1 MNLDTTVAVSAIVT
15 CAATVAAAV
24 VAILTLAGARGDSRA
39 RTRPVVV
46 ATLEREL
53 LSHGTLNLV
62 IRNYGATLASDLI
75 VRFDPPLPPPS
86 GLPDADVRKWISESF
101 AGPRQL
107 APHQSISNVYRAGH
121 DDVAP
126 IVVKLTYKAEDGHR
140 YHQHFHLDPR
150 PLLKTTQATPSDSND
165 KELRL
170 IKAVEA
176 LVRAAR
182 ER

>member
-1 MNLDTTVAVSAIVT
+1 MNLDTTVAISAIVT
-15 CAATVAAAV
+15 CAATVAASV
-24 VAILTLAGARGDSRA
+24 VAILTLHGARGDSRS

-62 IRNYGATLASDLI
+62 VRNYGATSARDLI
-75 VRFDPPLPPPS
+75 VRFDPPLPQPS
-86 GLPDADVRKWISESF
+86 TLPDADVRKWIGEAF

-107 APHQSISNVYRAGH
+107 APQETISNVYRAGH

-126 IVVKLTYKAEDGHR
+126 IVVKLMYQADDGRR
-140 YHQHFHLDPR
+140 YHQHFHLDPG
-150 PLLKTTQATPSDSND
+150 PLLKTTQATPSDTND

-170 IKAVEA
+170 IRAVEA
-176 LVRAAR
+176 LVRAVR